1 MHQEPVSPDPGP
13 SCPDWM
19 DDPAYLAMRAE
30 DEDPGDLDLDDPHAI
45 MRLEREV
52 TALRNRGG
60 PQASVEALESVQ
72 LSEADRGYMI
82 VEGSADPP
90 TQP

>member
-1 MHQEPVSPDPGP
+1 
-13 SCPDWM
+13 M

-60 PQASVEALESVQ
+60 PQASVEALESV
-72 LSEADRGYMI
+72 
-82 VEGSADPP
+82 
-90 TQP
+90 